1 MLNEFGNLTISDE
14 LLDKIVEIYED
25 VMKIKVSRDFISN
38 KLKG

>member
-38 KLKG
+38 KLKR